1 MKTQAERAAEKRAEK
16 LNEMNEQVERGA
28 LVIRQMTDEEK
39 AKFGPPKPPREKKK
53 R

>member
-16 LNEMNEQVERGA
+16 LQEMDDQVKRGS
-28 LVIRQMTDEEK
+28 LVVRQMTDEEK
-39 AKFGPPKPPREKKK
+39 AKFGPPRPPREKKK

>member
-16 LNEMNEQVERGA
+16 LQEMDDQVKRGS
-28 LVIRQMTDEEK
+28 LVVRQMTDEEK